1 MDIFEVESYVR
12 GRSLCNYI
20 INVRYICVELILVE
34 LNLAILP
41 KICQFTKLKALQ
53 KFPSKW

>member
-1 MDIFEVESYVR
+1 MDTFEVESYVR

-20 INVRYICVELILVE
+20 INARFICVELIFVK

-41 KICQFTKLKALQ
+41 KICQFTKLKTSQ
-53 KFPSKW
+53 KFSAMW